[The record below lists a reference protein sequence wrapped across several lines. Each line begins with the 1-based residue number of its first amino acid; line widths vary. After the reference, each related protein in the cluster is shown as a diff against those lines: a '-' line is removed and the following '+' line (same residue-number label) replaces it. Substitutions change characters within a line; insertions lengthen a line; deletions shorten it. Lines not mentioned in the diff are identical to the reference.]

1 MFGQNMLIRLYEL
14 RTLHQHIIIIIDKEI
29 ITSATT
35 TPQKKWATE
44 TNKYTYI
51 HTYIHTYLMCVQKRE
66 RERKEREWI
75 ERAKPD
81 SGRLMGCDT

>member
-44 TNKYTYI
+44 TNKHTYI
-51 HTYIHTYLMCVQKRE
+51 HTYIHTYLPYVCTKEREREKRE
-66 RERKEREWI
+66 RV
-75 ERAKPD
+75 D
-81 SGRLMGCDT
+81 